1 MFSVPDSTKY
11 LFLASAL
18 LCVFCVLFILG
29 FIFYTA
35 APVLGQQG
43 FGFITGTTWDYS
55 THQYGIGI
63 FLAGTIVLTLVTM
76 AIAFPIGIAA
86 SVFLAE
92 WAPEWLDKSL
102 SSFIELLVGI
112 PSVIFGLF
120 GYFVL
125 KGFFHETVNPTI
137 SSVLGFIPI
146 FHYSGQGG
154 DGILLASF
162 VLSIMVLPTIVALS
176 HDAMKGVSNDY
187 REAAIALGAT
197 KWETIKQIVIPVAL
211 PGILT
216 GFILAVMR
224 AMGETMAV
232 VMLIGNSMNVPHT
245 IFDSGYAMTSKILG
259 DISYHIVFDEPRSA
273 LFGIA
278 AVLMLIEL
286 VFVVLFRVISE
297 RFKHRV

>member
-1 MFSVPDSTKY
+1 MFAVPDSFRY
-11 LFLASAL
+11 LFIASTVICA
-18 LCVFCVLFILG
+18 CSVLFILG
-29 FIFYTA
+29 FIIYTA

-43 FGFITGTTWDYS
+43 IGFITGTTWDYS

-63 FLAGTIVLTLVTM
+63 FLAGTIVLTLVTI
-76 AIAFPIGIAA
+76 AIAFPIGLAA

-92 WAPEWLDKSL
+92 WAPVWLDRTMSSL
-102 SSFIELLVGI
+102 IELLVGI

-125 KGFFHETVNPTI
+125 KEYFHDVVNPAI
-137 SSVLGFIPI
+137 GSVLGFIPL

-154 DGILLASF
+154 QGIFLASF
-162 VLSIMVLPTIVALS
+162 VLAIMVLPTIVALS
-176 HDAMKGVSNDY
+176 HDAMKGVPDDY
-187 REAAIALGAT
+187 REASIALGAT
-197 KWETIKQIVIPVAL
+197 KWETIKHIVLPAAL

-216 GFILAVMR
+216 GFILAAMR

-232 VMLIGNSMNVPHT
+232 VMLIGNGMAIPHS

-259 DISYHIVFDEPRSA
+259 DISYYIVYDEPKSA

-278 AVLMLIEL
+278 AVLLLMEIL
-286 VFVVLFRVISE
+286 FVVVFRVVSE